1 MRRNYL
7 LPLITIVVLAIAA
20 ITTTLVMGNRPQLGL
35 DLQGGASVVLQAKGP
50 YKPEAIDKA
59 KEIIRSRVD
68 GIGVAEPEI
77 TRQGDAIVIS
87 LPGVKDQ
94 EKALALVGKTAELR
108 FRPVLR
114 SVIADETKPDID
126 YDALSASAG
135 VAQVNSST
143 SVVGDTATTV
153 AGDTATT
160 TAATAATTAAAAT
173 TDTTLAGSLG
183 KAAIPRQTDTTT
195 TTAATTT
202 SATGSTTTTTSAT
215 TTAATTTS
223 ATASGTTVAGDTSTT
238 VAGSPTTS
246 SAPIP
251 TTIIATTKPEADV
264 VDKTVILPQKD
275 PVTGKVVARYE
286 LGPAFLTGGAISDA
300 STRFSGNGGWA
311 VSLSIK
317 GGANGID
324 AWNAA
329 AQKCFNSDAS
339 CPGSPGRIAI
349 VLDGV
354 VQSAPAIQPEAKQQ
368 GQAFSPFSADQIS
381 ISGNFKEKEAS
392 ALALVLRY
400 GALPV
405 QLEPQ
410 AVQTVSATLG
420 KDSLKAGVISGLVG
434 IGLVLLFMLFYY
446 RLLAVVVVFGLAVS
460 ASILWSIIG
469 WQHAVM
475 TLAGATGIIVSI
487 GVTVDSY
494 VVFFERLK
502 DEVRSGKT
510 FRSSTTKGFASAWR
524 TILAADTVSL
534 IAAGILYW
542 RTVGSVRGFAYYLGL
557 STLID
562 LVVAYFF
569 TRNAVRLLASSKFFA
584 RRGVLG
590 VSAGEAVA
598 GGAL

>member
-7 LPLITIVVLAIAA
+7 VPLLTIVILAIAA
-20 ITTTLVMGNRPQLGL
+20 ISTTLGLGKKPLLGL
-35 DLQGGASVVLQAKGP
+35 DLQGGASVVLQAKGE
-50 YKPEAIDKA
+50 YKSEAIDKA

-68 GIGVAEPEI
+68 GLGVAEPEI
-77 TRQGDAIVIS
+77 TRQGNNIVIS
-87 LPGVKDQ
+87 LPGVSDQ
-94 EKALALVGKTAELR
+94 QKALDLVGKTAELR

-114 SVIADETKPDID
+114 QLNADENVGDLD
-126 YDALSASAG
+126 LSALQALQSA
-135 VAQVNSST
+135 T
-143 SVVGDTATTV
+143 PTPSVSIDPATATAPVTTV

-160 TAATAATTAAAAT
+160 VTTIAGSLGKSAPRQTATTTTAADATTTTATTAAGATTTAAAA
-173 TDTTLAGSLG
+173 GV
-183 KAAIPRQTDTTT
+183 TTT
-195 TTAATTT
+195 VDPNAPTTT
-202 SATGSTTTTTSAT
+202 SPPLP
-215 TTAATTTS
+215 
-223 ATASGTTVAGDTSTT
+223 TTV
-238 VAGSPTTS
+238 VK
-246 SAPIP
+246 
-251 TTIIATTKPEADV
+251 TTKPEEDKADQTV
-264 VDKTVILPQKD
+264 VLPQVD
-275 PVTGKVVARYE
+275 PLTKKVIARFE
-286 LGPAFLTGGAISDA
+286 LGPSFLTGIAVSDA
-300 STRFSGNGGWA
+300 SARFSDNGGWSVA
-311 VSLSIK
+311 LSVK
-317 GGANGID
+317 GGADGID

-329 AQKCFNSDAS
+329 GKTCFDGGPT
-339 CPGSPGRIAI
+339 CPGTPGRIAI
-349 VLDGV
+349 VLDGQ
-354 VQSAPAIQPEAKQQ
+354 VQSAPQIQPEGKSGGQ
-368 GQAFSPFSADQIS
+368 GYSPFKADQIS
-381 ISGNFKEKEAS
+381 ISGNFKEKDAR

-410 AVQTVSATLG
+410 AVQTLSATLG
-420 KDSLKAGVISGLVG
+420 KDSLKAGVVAGLVG

-446 RLLAVVVVFGLAVS
+446 RMLAVIVVFGLGVS

-510 FRSSTTKGFASAWR
+510 LRSSTTKGFASAWR
-524 TILAADTVSL
+524 TIVAADTVSL

-584 RRGVLG
+584 NRRVLG
-590 VSAGEAVA
+590 VMSGEAVA
-598 GGAL
+598 GGAA

>member
-7 LPLITIVVLAIAA
+7 VPLLTIVILAIAA
-20 ITTTLVMGNRPQLGL
+20 ISTTLGLGKKPLLGL
-35 DLQGGASVVLQAKGP
+35 DLQGGASVVLQAKGE

-68 GIGVAEPEI
+68 GLGVAEPEI
-77 TRQGDAIVIS
+77 TRQGNNIVIS
-87 LPGVKDQ
+87 LPGVSDQ
-94 EKALALVGKTAELR
+94 QRALDLVGKTAELR

-114 SVIADETKPDID
+114 QLNPDENVGD
-126 YDALSASAG
+126 YDLAALQALQSALP
-135 VAQVNSST
+135 T
-143 SVVGDTATTV
+143 PSVSIDPATATAPATTV

-160 TAATAATTAAAAT
+160 LTTLAGGLGNAAPRQTATTTTAADATTTTATTAAGATTTAAAA
-173 TDTTLAGSLG
+173 GV
-183 KAAIPRQTDTTT
+183 TTT
-195 TTAATTT
+195 VDPNAPTTT
-202 SATGSTTTTTSAT
+202 S
-215 TTAATTTS
+215 
-223 ATASGTTVAGDTSTT
+223 
-238 VAGSPTTS
+238 P
-246 SAPIP
+246 PIP
-251 TTIIATTKPEADV
+251 TTLIKTTKPEEDKADQTV
-264 VDKTVILPQKD
+264 VLPQVD
-275 PVTGKVVARYE
+275 PVTKQVVARFE
-286 LGPAFLTGGAISDA
+286 LGPSFLTGIAVSDA
-300 STRFSGNGGWA
+300 SARISDNGGWSVA
-311 VSLSIK
+311 LSVK
-317 GGANGID
+317 GGADGID

-329 AQKCFNSDAS
+329 GKTCFDGGPT
-339 CPGSPGRIAI
+339 CPGAPGRIAI
-349 VLDGV
+349 VLDGQ
-354 VQSAPAIQPEAKQQ
+354 VQSAPQIQPEGKSG
-368 GQAFSPFSADQIS
+368 GQAYAPFKADQIS
-381 ISGNFKEKEAS
+381 ISGNFKEKDAR

-410 AVQTVSATLG
+410 AVQTLSATLG
-420 KDSLKAGVISGLVG
+420 KDSLRAGVVAGLVG

-446 RLLAVVVVFGLAVS
+446 RMLALIVVFGLGVS

-510 FRSSTTKGFASAWR
+510 LRSSTTKGFASAWR
-524 TILAADTVSL
+524 TIVAADTVSL

-584 RRGVLG
+584 NRRVLG
-590 VSAGEAVA
+590 VMSGEAVA
-598 GGAL
+598 GGAA

>member
-7 LPLITIVVLAIAA
+7 TPLLAIVLLSIAA
-20 ITTTLVMGNRPQLGL
+20 ISTTLGLGKRPTLGL
-35 DLQGGASVVLQAKGP
+35 DLQGGASVVLQAKGA
-50 YKPEAIDKA
+50 YKSEALDKA

-68 GIGVAEPEI
+68 GLGVAEPEI
-77 TRQGDAIVIS
+77 IRQGNAIVIS
-87 LPGVKDQ
+87 LPGVTDQ
-94 EKALALVGKTAELR
+94 QRALDLVGKTAELR

-114 SVIADETKPDID
+114 QLNADETKGD
-126 YDALSASAG
+126 YDLAAIQALTTAST
-135 VAQVNSST
+135 V
-143 SVVGDTATTV
+143 VVGDSTTTV
-153 AGDTATT
+153 LGATSS
-160 TAATAATTAAAAT
+160 T
-173 TDTTLAGSLG
+173 TDTTTTIAGALG
-183 KAAIPRQTDTTT
+183 KSAVPRQTDTTT
-195 TTAATTT
+195 TVA
-202 SATGSTTTTTSAT
+202 GSTTTVAAGSVAPAVSTTS
-215 TTAATTTS
+215 
-223 ATASGTTVAGDTSTT
+223 
-238 VAGSPTTS
+238 P
-246 SAPIP
+246 PIP
-251 TTIIATTKPEADV
+251 TTLILTTKAADDKADQTV
-264 VDKTVILPQKD
+264 VLPQID
-275 PVTGKVVARYE
+275 PITKKVLARFE
-286 LGPAFLTGGAISDA
+286 LGPAFLTGDAISDA
-300 STRFSGNGGWA
+300 SARFSDSGGWSVA
-311 VSLSIK
+311 LSVK

-329 AQKCFNSDAS
+329 GLKCFNGAAT
-339 CPGSPGRIAI
+339 CPGTPGRVAI
-349 VLDGV
+349 VLDGQ
-354 VQSAPAIQPEAKQQ
+354 VQSAPAIQPEGKQG
-368 GQAFSPFSADQIS
+368 GQAFSPFKSDQIS
-381 ISGNFKEKEAS
+381 ISGNFKEKDAS

-420 KDSLKAGVISGLVG
+420 KDSLKAGVVAGLVG

-446 RLLAVVVVFGLAVS
+446 RMLAVIVVFGLAVS

-510 FRSSTTKGFASAWR
+510 LRSSTTKGFASAWR
-524 TILAADTVSL
+524 TIVAADTVSL

-569 TRNAVRLLASSKFFA
+569 TRNAVRLLAASKYFVG
-584 RRGVLG
+584 RRVLG
-590 VSAGEAVA
+590 VTSGEAVA
-598 GGAL
+598 GGAA